1 LSTITK
7 AEDVIE
13 EGVVDREANLR
24 EFIMISAEYM
34 NFEAYAEEKHRLND
48 CTTLLYME
56 YLLRKLALGIDV
68 QRWIAKVRR
77 FA

>member
-1 LSTITK
+1 
-7 AEDVIE
+7 
-13 EGVVDREANLR
+13 
-24 EFIMISAEYM
+24 M

-77 FA
+77 LA